1 MTLLIIFIGIA
12 IVYYLFQKSRINR
25 IEKQEYLREK
35 KDEKFEQLLDLA
47 RNRMRQNLKPTI
59 LTTIRRIDL

>member
-47 RNRMRQNLKPTI
+47 RKQDAAKSKADNINNNQEN
-59 LTTIRRIDL
+59 

>member
-12 IVYYLFQKSRINR
+12 AVYYLFQRSRISR

-47 RNRMRQNLKPTI
+47 RKQDAAKS
-59 LTTIRRIDL
+59 

>member
-1 MTLLIIFIGIA
+1 MTLLIIFIGVA
-12 IVYYLFQKSRINR
+12 AVYYLFQKSRISR

-47 RNRMRQNLKPTI
+47 RKQDAAKSETQNTNNHQKN
-59 LTTIRRIDL
+59 

>member
-12 IVYYLFQKSRINR
+12 IVYYLFQKSRINW

>member
-12 IVYYLFQKSRINR
+12 AVYYLFQKSRISR
-25 IEKQEYLREK
+25 TEKQQYLREK

-47 RNRMRQNLKPTI
+47 RKQDAAKSGSQETNRHQEH
-59 LTTIRRIDL
+59 